1 MRLHKVLVV
10 DDDPLILDLVR
21 YNLESAG
28 FEVLVATD
36 GVEGLQKAQQ
46 EMPDLITLDI
56 MLPELNGYEVINRL
70 RQNEKTMGIPIL
82 ILSVRELK
90 EDKEKGL
97 NLGANGYLTKPFR
110 PKDLVKHVMDILKNK
125 DFHREEETS

>member
-1 MRLHKVLVV
+1 MSIYKILVV

-28 FEVLVATD
+28 YEVIVATD

-56 MLPELNGYEVINRL
+56 MLPELNGYEVISRL
-70 RQNEKTMGIPIL
+70 RQNEKTSEIPIL

-97 NLGANGYLTKPFR
+97 NLGANAYLTKPFR
-110 PKDLVKHVMDILKNK
+110 PKDLVKHVMKILKK
-125 DFHREEETS
+125 